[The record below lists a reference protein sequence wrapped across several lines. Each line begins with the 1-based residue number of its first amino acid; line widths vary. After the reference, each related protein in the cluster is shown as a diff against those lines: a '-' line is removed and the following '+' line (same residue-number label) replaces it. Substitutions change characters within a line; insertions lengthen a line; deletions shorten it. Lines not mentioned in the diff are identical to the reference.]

1 MADYQIVAVSS
12 SLKMDQQRE
21 RSPTLRQ
28 RYVGASE
35 VDIKGT
41 EEKTD
46 ALRHI
51 PVSISLGQEVRP
63 RPPIKRKKILDGFHL
78 LEASEAHLPTDAR
91 QAVLVDQNLYGVLEE
106 DMGFF
111 THLVSLDVCENFLD
125 LTMFRGLPK
134 LKELRIACNNMHEVE
149 LGSSQGAFNE
159 LLSLDISYNSLSL
172 RSVQNLDALTNLREL
187 DLSGNALGGLPHDMY
202 RFHALE
208 KLYLDNNKIDDNN
221 VFSILCAMENLR
233 YLSLAYNFLSRI
245 PEGTMDEGMHTLLQV
260 LDVSFNYFGTEEALQ
275 PMIELP
281 RLVQAMVYGNP
292 VLGPKGE
299 DPQYIYIEDLV
310 DTSNGY
316 REGHRFPMIDF
327 IAEIPRKRNFKKGQ
341 PAGRHA
347 TYRDFSVVSVGGDYE
362 AEAEHKSG
370 ERTKAKLGTEWREE
384 GNKTL
389 FAEAIALAQ
398 SQKVMSQIPDSTFIT
413 ESAMTEDD
421 QKVLKIAD
429 TVMDQVAEELNLQT
443 SAEILYFQ
451 DKTNI
456 PVSNFET
463 EAQRQQ
469 HQPEGGMDGGV
480 GDGRFVH
487 SGSGMAP
494 SKQVVQE
501 KVPSSLFSGP
511 GRTMADPSTLQT
523 HPIAVKTAMRALQFA
538 INNPLTNYNEV
549 PDKGG
554 LPPHDYVRPT
564 QAAIN
569 RQMPRREPTMKA
581 PPEIKRVKNK
591 TKRGLGE
598 PSLIA
603 QERKKERDR
612 TLLQIEAVLDD
623 LNTNVD
629 EMVLKGP
636 GAAGGTSKD
645 NMDVMKTFARPKT
658 GLKGLVQMV
667 EEVVADLDA

>member
-1 MADYQIVAVSS
+1 
-12 SLKMDQQRE
+12 
-21 RSPTLRQ
+21 
-28 RYVGASE
+28 
-35 VDIKGT
+35 
-41 EEKTD
+41 
-46 ALRHI
+46 
-51 PVSISLGQEVRP
+51 
-63 RPPIKRKKILDGFHL
+63 
-78 LEASEAHLPTDAR
+78 
-91 QAVLVDQNLYGVLEE
+91 
-106 DMGFF
+106 
-111 THLVSLDVCENFLD
+111 
-125 LTMFRGLPK
+125 
-134 LKELRIACNNMHEVE
+134 
-149 LGSSQGAFNE
+149 
-159 LLSLDISYNSLSL
+159 
-172 RSVQNLDALTNLREL
+172 
-187 DLSGNALGGLPHDMY
+187 
-202 RFHALE
+202 
-208 KLYLDNNKIDDNN
+208 
-221 VFSILCAMENLR
+221 
-233 YLSLAYNFLSRI
+233 
-245 PEGTMDEGMHTLLQV
+245 MDEGMHTLLQV
-260 LDVSFNYFGTEEALQ
+260 LDLSFNYFGTEEALQ
-275 PMIELP
+275 PMVELP
-281 RLVQAMVYGNP
+281 RLMQAMIYGNP

-310 DTSNGY
+310 DTSNEY
-316 REGHRFPMIDF
+316 RESHKFPMIDF

-362 AEAEHKSG
+362 AETEQKSG
-370 ERTKAKLGTEWREE
+370 ERAKLSAEWREE

-398 SQKVMSQIPDSTFIT
+398 SQKVMSQIPDATFIT

-429 TVMDQVAEELNLQT
+429 TVMDQVAEELDLQT

-451 DKTNI
+451 DKTS
-456 PVSNFET
+456 VKATNFDE
-463 EAQRQQ
+463 ESQQ
-469 HQPEGGMDGGV
+469 HHAPDTGT
-480 GDGRFVH
+480 GDGQFVA

-494 SKQVVQE
+494 TKQVVRE
-501 KVPSSLFSGP
+501 NVPPGLFSGP

-523 HPIAVKTAMRALQFA
+523 HPVAVKTAMRALQFA

-569 RQMPRREPTMKA
+569 RQMPRREQPSIKEK
-581 PPEIKRVKNK
+581 PEIKRIKNK
-591 TKRGLGE
+591 SKRGLGE

-603 QERKKERDR
+603 QERRKERDR

-667 EEVVADLDA
+667 EEVVADLEA

>member
-1 MADYQIVAVSS
+1 
-12 SLKMDQQRE
+12 MDEQRE
-21 RSPTLRQ
+21 RVPTLRQ
-28 RYVGASE
+28 RYVGANE
-35 VDIKGT
+35 ADIKSAT
-41 EEKTD
+41 EKAEM
-46 ALRHI
+46 LRHV

-63 RPPIKRKKILDGFHL
+63 RPVVKRKKILDGFLL
-78 LEASEAHLPTDAR
+78 LESSEAHLPADAR
-91 QAVLVDQNLYGVLEE
+91 QSVLVDRNLYGVLEE
-106 DMGFF
+106 DMSYF

-125 LTMFRGLPK
+125 LGMFRALPK

-149 LGSSQGAFNE
+149 LGGSQGGFNE

-187 DLSGNALGGLPHDMY
+187 DLSGNSLGGLPHEMY

-245 PEGTMDEGMHTLLQV
+245 PQGTMDDGMHTLLQV
-260 LDVSFNYFGTEEALQ
+260 LDLSFNYFGTEEALQ
-275 PMIELP
+275 PMVELP

-310 DTSNGY
+310 DTSNEY
-316 REGHRFPMIDF
+316 RENHKFPMIDF
-327 IAEIPRKRNFKKGQ
+327 IAEIPRKRTFLKGQ

-362 AEAEHKSG
+362 AEAEHKGG
-370 ERTKAKLGTEWREE
+370 ERAKLSSEWREE

-398 SQKVMSQIPDSTFIT
+398 SQKVMSQIPDATFIT

-429 TVMDQVAEELNLQT
+429 NVMDQVAEELNLQT

-451 DKTNI
+451 DKTSVR
-456 PVSNFET
+456 VSNFDGEG
-463 EAQRQQ
+463 QQ
-469 HQPEGGMDGGV
+469 QQNMPDT
-480 GDGRFVH
+480 GDDQYVR
-487 SGSGMAP
+487 SGSGMVP
-494 SKQVVQE
+494 TKQAVQE
-501 KVPSSLFSGP
+501 KVPSGLFSGP

-523 HPIAVKTAMRALQFA
+523 HPVAVKTAMRALQFA

-554 LPPHDYVRPT
+554 LPPHDYVKPT

-569 RQMPRREPTMKA
+569 RQMPRREPTIKEK
-581 PPEIKRVKNK
+581 PEIKKIKNK
-591 TKRGLGE
+591 SKRGLGE

>member
-1 MADYQIVAVSS
+1 
-12 SLKMDQQRE
+12 MDIQRAE
-21 RSPTLRQ
+21 DK
-28 RYVGASE
+28 SE
-35 VDIKGT
+35 
-41 EEKTD
+41 

-51 PVSISLGQEVRP
+51 PVSISMGQEVKP
-63 RPPIKRKKILDGFHL
+63 RKPLKRKKILDGFLL
-78 LEASEAHLPTDAR
+78 LESSGAHLPSDAR
-91 QAVLVDQNLYGVLEE
+91 QAALVDQNLYGVLEE
-106 DMGFF
+106 DMTFF

-125 LTMFRGLPK
+125 FTMFRTLPK
-134 LKELRIACNNMHEVE
+134 LRELRIACNNMHEVE
-149 LGSSQGAFNE
+149 LGNSHGAFHE

-172 RSVQNLDALTNLREL
+172 RSVQNLDALINLREL

-221 VFSILCAMENLR
+221 VFSILCAMESLR
-233 YLSLAYNFLSRI
+233 HLSLAYNFLSRI
-245 PEGTMDEGMHTLLQV
+245 PVGTMDEGMHTLLQV
-260 LDVSFNYFGTEEALQ
+260 LDISFNYFGTEDALQ

-281 RLVQAMVYGNP
+281 RLVQVMLYGNP

-299 DPQYIYIEDLV
+299 DPQYIYIEELV
-310 DTSNGY
+310 DTSNEY
-316 REGHRFPMIDF
+316 RESHRFPMIDF

-341 PAGRHA
+341 PAGRHS
-347 TYRDFSVVSVGGDYE
+347 TYRDFSVVRVGGDFE
-362 AEAEHKSG
+362 AEDEQKGG
-370 ERTKAKLGTEWREE
+370 ERKAKLGAEWREE

-398 SQKVMSQIPDSTFIT
+398 SQKVMSQIPDATFIT

-429 TVMDQVAEELNLQT
+429 TVMDQVAEELDLQT

-451 DKTNI
+451 EKTRMPTTALNA
-456 PVSNFET
+456 ET
-463 EAQRQQ
+463 Q
-469 HQPEGGMDGGV
+469 HQHPGGGTNGEV
-480 GDGRFVH
+480 GDGRVVP
-487 SGSGMAP
+487 SGSGAAH
-494 SKQVVQE
+494 SQRVVQD

-523 HPIAVKTAMRALQFA
+523 HPVAVKTAMRALQFA

-569 RQMPRREPTMKA
+569 RQMPRREPTMKQ
-581 PPEIKRVKNK
+581 PSEIKRVKNK
-591 TKRGLGE
+591 SKRGLGE

-612 TLLQIEAVLDD
+612 TLIQIEAVLDD
-623 LNTNVD
+623 LNANVD

-636 GAAGGTSKD
+636 GAAGGLSKD